1 MSPRTPCSNHRC
13 LRRAQW
19 APLCHGGEGTA
30 GIPNRT
36 AMHRATLL
44 ALNRKK
50 RTELAKATTCRPV
63 GIAGNSARK
72 APPGKVRLKMRW
84 KHYRNSRFFQNNVP
98 KAESQKFTYRII
110 LRYFTLSHSADRS
123 NGLFAAQNHQC
134 KTLKM
139 KSTLNRTSAT
149 RLSLEKLASGKQTAL
164 KKPGY
169 LVQVWRISWA
179 KNCRQQA
186 GRVAA
191 GRTLHLLITQR
202 IREVGPGNNCC
213 SKSSHKSHKQINTF
227 TLWEHHSHLKASG
240 CSLVGALVFCSF
252 WTLA

>member
-1 MSPRTPCSNHRC
+1 MSPRTPCSDHRC

-50 RTELAKATTCRPV
+50 RMELAKVTTCRPV
-63 GIAGNSARK
+63 GTAGNSARK

-84 KHYRNSRFFQNNVP
+84 RHYRNSRFFQNNVP

-149 RLSLEKLASGKQTAL
+149 RLSLEKFASGKQTAL

-169 LVQVWRISWA
+169 LVQV
-179 KNCRQQA
+179 
-186 GRVAA
+186 
-191 GRTLHLLITQR
+191 
-202 IREVGPGNNCC
+202 
-213 SKSSHKSHKQINTF
+213 
-227 TLWEHHSHLKASG
+227 
-240 CSLVGALVFCSF
+240 
-252 WTLA
+252 